1 MNEEINIFKVLDFI
15 RDNSAAYAQAKANRQ
30 YLENYRKT
38 VKAQQMKQHLSLPVS
53 AQERE
58 AYASEEMQ
66 QIDKAIQTAQ
76 EEEVQRAQAFQ
87 TYVNALAGHPKA
99 LSIAAQIVGVDLPAG
114 MEYDELDTKPEV
126 IEPEPAPMV
135 EEVEE
140 EVEED
145 ETYETLEEKYA
156 D

>member
-66 QIDKAIQTAQ
+66 NTDKAIQAAQ
-76 EEEVQRAQAFQ
+76 EEETRLYWLL
-87 TYVNALAGHPKA
+87 T
-99 LSIAAQIVGVDLPAG
+99 AAQIKAEAWRTLSANAR
-114 MEYDELDTKPEV
+114 
-126 IEPEPAPMV
+126 IEAK
-135 EEVEE
+135 
-140 EVEED
+140 
-145 ETYETLEEKYA
+145 TL
-156 D
+156 